1 MAVVHDFL
9 SFFNKC
15 RYASVLKETGWFSID
30 KWMDI
35 RGNHD
40 SFIHYPGEHPFKTYT
55 VYGASGEDAVYEKT
69 FHTDSG
75 DLRFVGIDANDP
87 CFRHFN
93 GFLSRAI
100 LDKLE
105 AILSNSTLF
114 SLLLLIPRVPTV
126 LFTHY
131 PLFTMDNRPT
141 SSNQHTLI
149 DLIRMYK
156 PIYYL
161 CGHIHSTLGGMIVH
175 MHLYHHR

>member
-1 MAVVHDFL
+1 MLWNGTAHE
-9 SFFNKC
+9 S

-40 SFIHYPGEHPFKTYT
+40 SFVHYPGEHPFKTYS
-55 VYGASGEDAVYEKT
+55 VYGASGEDAVYAKT

-75 DLRFVGIDANDP
+75 DLRFIGIDANDP

-105 AILSNSTLF
+105 SVLSSS
-114 SLLLLIPRVPTV
+114 SLSFFISL
-126 LFTHY
+126 
-131 PLFTMDNRPT
+131 M
-141 SSNQHTLI
+141 
-149 DLIRMYK
+149 
-156 PIYYL
+156 
-161 CGHIHSTLGGMIVH
+161 
-175 MHLYHHR
+175 